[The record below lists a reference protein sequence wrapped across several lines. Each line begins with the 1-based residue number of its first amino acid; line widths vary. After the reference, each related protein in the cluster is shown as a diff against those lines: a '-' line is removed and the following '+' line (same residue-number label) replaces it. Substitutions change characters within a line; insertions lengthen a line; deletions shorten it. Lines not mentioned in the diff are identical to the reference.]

1 MYCWRWACALSL
13 SSILLV
19 FIPIIVKSAVHGPE
33 YAVSE
38 ACNKMERRLF
48 SATALFVEPVDV
60 FGLMIMMMM
69 MRKVFSKS
77 KRKFLCRSHFRNTC
91 VMPNEV
97 MYMCVDYSLKRYEA
111 PV

>member
-13 SSILLV
+13 SSTLLV
-19 FIPIIVKSAVHGPE
+19 FIPIIGESAVHGPE

-48 SATALFVEPVDV
+48 SATALFGEPVDV
-60 FGLMIMMMM
+60 FRLMIMMMM
-69 MRKVFSKS
+69 LKVFSKS
-77 KRKFLCRSHFRNTC
+77 KRKLLCRSHFRNTC
-91 VMPNEV
+91 VMPNDV
-97 MYMCVDYSLKRYEA
+97 MYVCVDYSLKRYDA